1 MQLETA
7 LRLPAVAMQLSNVVK
22 TFVLRATNVPKRTAN
37 TMAMASAKTPHTIP
51 AVACPGFVA
60 PFARPRVTAMPP
72 RTAATR
78 PPSRPRGN
86 KMKDTAAT
94 RLATPRTRAAT
105 PRPFPGR
112 ADGGAASGCADPGSC
127 GVLTMP
133 TFRPQAEA
141 HGAACPAAGRH
152 RDAFGCPLLFL
163 SCRCGAVTGW
173 P

>member
-1 MQLETA
+1 MSFARRAMQLETA
-7 LRLPAVAMQLSNVVK
+7 LRLPALAMQLSNVVK

-60 PFARPRVTAMPP
+60 PFARPRVMAMPP
-72 RTAATR
+72 RPAATR
-78 PPSRPRGN
+78 PPSRPSGN
-86 KMKDTAAT
+86 KMKDT
-94 RLATPRTRAAT
+94 AAT

-141 HGAACPAAGRH
+141 HGAACPAVGRH

-163 SCRCGAVTGW
+163 SCRCGAVAGW

>member
-1 MQLETA
+1 
-7 LRLPAVAMQLSNVVK
+7 
-22 TFVLRATNVPKRTAN
+22 
-37 TMAMASAKTPHTIP
+37 
-51 AVACPGFVA
+51 
-60 PFARPRVTAMPP
+60 
-72 RTAATR
+72 
-78 PPSRPRGN
+78 
-86 KMKDTAAT
+86 MKDTAAT

-141 HGAACPAAGRH
+141 DGAACPAAGRH

-163 SCRCGAVTGW
+163 SCRCGAVAGW

>member
-86 KMKDTAAT
+86 KMKDTGGHEAGHAENQGGH
-94 RLATPRTRAAT
+94 AQAV
-105 PRPFPGR
+105 PRPGR
-112 ADGGAASGCADPGSC
+112 WRRGERLC
-127 GVLTMP
+127 
-133 TFRPQAEA
+133 
-141 HGAACPAAGRH
+141 
-152 RDAFGCPLLFL
+152 
-163 SCRCGAVTGW
+163 
-173 P
+173 